1 MLNFLSLD
9 TATEKEL
16 KAHGEEL
23 AESGACLVAV
33 WLTKDGDFEIVS
45 NVHQALT
52 LSLLAGAVSEMAEQC
67 GGTAH

>member
-9 TATEKEL
+9 TATEDEIRD
-16 KAHGEEL
+16 HGEEL

-33 WLTKDGDFEIVS
+33 WLTREGSFEIVS
-45 NVHQALT
+45 NLDEGRT
-52 LSLLAGAVSEMAEQC
+52 LSVLAGAVSEMAEQG

>member
-9 TATEKEL
+9 TATEDEIRD
-16 KAHGEEL
+16 HGEEL

-33 WLTKDGDFEIVS
+33 WLTRDGDYEIVS
-45 NVHQALT
+45 NLPQGMT
-52 LSLLAGAVSEMAEQC
+52 LSVLASAVAEMAEQG